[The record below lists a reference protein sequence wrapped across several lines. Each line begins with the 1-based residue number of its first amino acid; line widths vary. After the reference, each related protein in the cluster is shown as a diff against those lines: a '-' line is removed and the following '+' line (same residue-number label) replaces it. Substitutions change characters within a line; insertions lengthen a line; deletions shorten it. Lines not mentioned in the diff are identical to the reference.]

1 MAAGEIVT
9 RSMTGHATSAMT
21 EHDSHVSIG
30 EKAKAK
36 DAAIG
41 GAFGVGASV
50 EGSVVVGGGGAGL
63 LGIAVGVG
71 AAEAKTPRSAGP

>member
-1 MAAGEIVT
+1 MT

-21 EHDSHVSIG
+21 EHYSHVSIG
-30 EKAKAK
+30 EKAKAL

-50 EGSVVVGGGGAGL
+50 EGSVVGGGAGL

-71 AAEAKTPRSAGP
+71 AAEGKTPTSVGP